1 MPKRSTTLFRDL
13 LYSQE
18 ILELPGVY
26 DAFSAKIAEKA
37 GFNAITMGG
46 YQVSASLLGEPD
58 VGYLTLTEMAF
69 ILKKICDAVKIPVLA
84 DADTGYGNFMN
95 VRRMIKEYEDSG
107 AAAIFIEDQ
116 EWPKRCGHME
126 GKKLISV
133 EEHCMKIKAAV
144 ESRRDPDLVIMA
156 RTDARAVS
164 GLEDAIYRAT
174 EYAKAGADM
183 LFIEAPQSVE
193 EMKYIVNSL
202 KPLNKPLLANMIE
215 RGKTPILNSKELQE
229 MGFAAVAFPV
239 SAIYSAAKTFTAV
252 YETIKKDGSTKNISD
267 KMSTFKEFNSLI
279 GLPHYLEIEQKYKL

>member
-1 MPKRSTTLFRDL
+1 MSKRATTLFREL
-13 LYSQE
+13 LYSQD

-58 VGYLTLTEMAF
+58 VGYLTLTEMTF
-69 ILKKICDAVKIPVLA
+69 VLKKICDAVKVPVLA

-95 VRRMIKEYEDSG
+95 VRRMVKEYEDAG

-126 GKKLISV
+126 GKRLISV
-133 EEHCMKIKAAV
+133 EEHCMKIKAAS
-144 ESRRDPDLVIMA
+144 ESKRDPDLVIMA

-183 LFIEAPQSVE
+183 LFVEAPQSIE
-193 EMKYIVNSL
+193 EMKYIVSSL
-202 KPLNKPLLANMIE
+202 KPLGKPLLANMIE
-215 RGKTPILNSKELQE
+215 KGKTPLLTSKELQD

-239 SAIYSAAKTFTAV
+239 CAIYSAAKTFTAV
-252 YETIKKDGSTKNISD
+252 FETIKKDGSTKNISD
-267 KMSTFKEFNSLI
+267 KMSSFEEFNSLI
-279 GLPHYLEIEQKYKL
+279 GLPKYLEIEKKYRK